1 MESLPPFQ
9 QLTEPFLLSFYGWW
23 QFLVCLFAFVA
34 LVAIWWHIGRR
45 RKDFGQ
51 IWLALSVL
59 CWSFSG
65 IVEIDYAN
73 EFRQQSAEIY
83 QLTNQLLQDSSPLP
97 DAEQLTTLKAKHQAF
112 VEQQQARS
120 FRFNGWRSI
129 LSLFNSLFI
138 LLALPWFRYI
148 PKRIE
153 PIVKSKYWH
162 VIVGLPF
169 LFSLLPTLSK
179 LFTSRSLG
187 SINELD
193 VYYALLTLIF
203 LGLTLWESFYK
214 RRLTGLAWLSVVCI
228 LVTLIAQVYK
238 LVGSNVDLTLY
249 SAVFKT
255 SLIMIFFALALSWV
269 KELAENVIPDAR
281 QLFFSLSKQ
290 KNDQG
295 KLTHL
300 LQLRGMPG
308 KEERNISLTPALY
321 ELCHKFVERK
331 LEGEG
336 WMEIKPKA
344 DSRSGKSYDIRD
356 HNEIKR
362 LLVALLDGIF
372 GKGSWTLN
380 LHLSP
385 IKETLFEMSEKR
397 ERKIR
402 LRIPAENLSI
412 EAVD

>member
-1 MESLPPFQ
+1 MESVTPFQ

-34 LVAIWWHIGRR
+34 LVAIWWHIGRKQ
-45 RKDFGQ
+45 KDFGQ

-83 QLTNQLLQDSSPLP
+83 QLTNQLLQAQGPLP
-97 DAEQLTTLKAKHQAF
+97 DAKQISALKTSHQTF
-112 VEQQQARS
+112 LQQQEARS
-120 FRFNGWRSI
+120 FQFNGWRSI

-153 PIVKSKYWH
+153 AVVKSRYWH
-162 VIVGLPF
+162 FIVGLPF

-179 LFTSRSLG
+179 LFMGKTLG

-193 VYYALLTLIF
+193 VYYALLTLVF
-203 LGLTLWESFYK
+203 LGLILWESFYK

-228 LVTLIAQVYK
+228 LITLVAQIYK
-238 LVGSNVDLTLY
+238 LIGSNVDLPLY

-269 KELAENVIPDAR
+269 KELAENVIPNAQ
-281 QLFFSLSKQ
+281 QLFLHLSRK
-290 KNDQG
+290 KNEQD
-295 KLTHL
+295 KFEHL

-308 KEERNISLTPALY
+308 KEERKILLTPALY

-336 WMEIKPKA
+336 WMEIKPKS

-356 HNEIKR
+356 HNEVKR

-412 EAVD
+412 EG